1 MEMIDGFVQAIND
14 FQSEFNDTLHAGQ
27 RLCFL
32 TRGKELQ
39 IAARDAFAL
48 MKAKAKQL
56 KAQAIANEY
65 EDAANALLSF
75 EETAEAFINE
85 LNMWVALKEEKY
97 AEAWDFLVEAQMAAT
112 NAMQAHHIADHLE
125 GYIARL
131 SAVEEII
138 FPNHGFL
145 SIGGIVR
152 KAECGICGQ
161 EYGTCDHLVGK
172 PYMGE
177 LCYRRI
183 TEYELEEASLVTNPA
198 NKHCRVLRFTDTS
211 GRMVD
216 AFTLRVVPEKPS
228 TEDSVPSE
236 GDS

>member
-1 MEMIDGFVQAIND
+1 MEMIESFVQDISD
-14 FQSEFNDTLHAGQ
+14 FQSEFNDTLHTGQ
-27 RLCFL
+27 RLCFI

-48 MKAKAKQL
+48 MKAKAGQL
-56 KAQAIANEY
+56 KKQAVANEY

-75 EETAEAFINE
+75 EEVAEAFINE
-85 LNMWVALKEEKY
+85 LNMWIALKEEKY
-97 AEAWDFLVEAQMAAT
+97 AEAWDFLVETQMAA
-112 NAMQAHHIADHLE
+112 ASVMQAHHIADHLE
-125 GYIARL
+125 GYITRL

-152 KAECGICGQ
+152 KAECSICGQ

-177 LCYRRI
+177 LCCRNI
-183 TEYELEEASLVTNPA
+183 IEYELEEASLVTHPA
-198 NKHCRVLRFTDTS
+198 NKHCRVLRFTEN
-211 GRMVD
+211 GQMVD
-216 AFTLRVVPEKPS
+216 AFTLQAVPGEPS
-228 TEDSVPSE
+228 TEDSGPSE
-236 GDS
+236 EDN